1 MIKRTLHFS
10 NPAYLSLNQGQ
21 LMIDLPHLK
30 VLGEKE
36 SKKTVP
42 IEDIGIVVLEHQQIT
57 ITHGCIAALLDNNSA
72 IITCNNTH
80 HPTGMMLPIDGHNT
94 QSERFRYQVD
104 ASQPLKKQLWQ
115 QTTQA
120 KILNQAAVLADR
132 GIDHENMLYWAK
144 SVRSGDPDNYEGRA
158 AAYYWKNVFPKKVE
172 FFRGREGDP
181 PNNLLNY
188 GYAILRA
195 IVARGLVCSGLIPTL
210 GIHHRNKYNAYCLAD
225 DIMEPYRPYVDLIV
239 LKIIDNGE
247 NFLELGNSIKAQLL
261 GIATVDVQFEKSR
274 SPLMVGVQNTTASLA
289 RCYEGKMRKITYPIM
304 KDFTAKRGVMYKID
318 EEDFITIAAEEQGEY
333 KKASDDEEEE
343 LPF

>member
-10 NPAYLSLNQGQ
+10 NPAYLSLQQDQ

-36 SKKTVP
+36 SKKSIP
-42 IEDIGIVVLEHQQIT
+42 IEDIGIVLLDHQQIT
-57 ITHGCIAALLDNNSA
+57 ITHACIAALLENNAA
-72 IITCNNTH
+72 IITCNHTH
-80 HPTGMMLPIDGHNT
+80 HPTGMMLPIDGHDI
-94 QSERFRYQVD
+94 QSERFRYQID

-115 QTTQA
+115 QTVQA
-120 KILNQAAVLADR
+120 KIQNQAAVLAER
-132 GIDHENMLYWAK
+132 GIDHENMLHWAK

-158 AAYYWKNVFPKKVE
+158 AAFYWKNVFPKKME

-195 IVARGLVCSGLIPTL
+195 IVARGLVCSGLLPTL

-225 DIMEPYRPYVDLIV
+225 DIMEPYRPYVDQIV
-239 LKIIDNGE
+239 LKIIDKGE
-247 NFLELGNSIKAQLL
+247 NFLELGTSIKSQLL
-261 GIATVDVQFEKSR
+261 GIATVDVQFDRGK
-274 SPLMVGVQNTTASLA
+274 SPLMVGLQSTTSSLA
-289 RCYEGKMRKITYPIM
+289 KCYEGNLRRINYPAINNFGS
-304 KDFTAKRGVMYKID
+304 KNQFIYTDTPNIGETQASD
-318 EEDFITIAAEEQGEY
+318 ELTDNNHD
-333 KKASDDEEEE
+333 SDDEEA

>member
-10 NPAYLSLNQGQ
+10 NPAYLSLKDDQ

-36 SKKTVP
+36 SKKSIP
-42 IEDIGIVVLEHQQIT
+42 MEDIGIVVLDHQQIT
-57 ITHGCIAALLDNNSA
+57 ITHASIAGLLKSKVA
-72 IITCNNTH
+72 IVTCDHTH
-80 HPTGMMLPIDGHNT
+80 MPTGMMLPLDGNDT
-94 QSERFRYQVD
+94 QSEKFRYQID

-115 QTTQA
+115 QTIQA
-120 KILNQAAVLADR
+120 KISNQAAILQER
-132 GIDHENMLYWAK
+132 GIDSDNMLYWAK

-195 IVARGLVCSGLIPTL
+195 IVARGLVASGLMPTL

-225 DIMEPYRPYVDLIV
+225 DIMEPYRPYVDRIV
-239 LKIIDNGE
+239 LRIIDNGE
-247 NFLELGNSIKAQLL
+247 NFLELSTSIKSQLL
-261 GIATVDVQFEKSR
+261 AIATVDVLFDKET
-274 SPLMVGVQNTTASLA
+274 SPLMVGLQKTTSSLVK
-289 RCYEGKMRKITYPIM
+289 CYANKIRRINYPLMKLLKTQSNAWKDEDAAIPLHTVEPAGKYGL
-304 KDFTAKRGVMYKID
+304 DQD
-318 EEDFITIAAEEQGEY
+318 E
-333 KKASDDEEEE
+333 
-343 LPF
+343 